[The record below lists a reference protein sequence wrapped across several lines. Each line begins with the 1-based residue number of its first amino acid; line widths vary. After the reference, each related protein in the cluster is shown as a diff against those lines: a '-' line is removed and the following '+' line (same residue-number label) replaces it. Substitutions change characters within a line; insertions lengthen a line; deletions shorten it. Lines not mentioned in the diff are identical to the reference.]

1 MAREYGAEIL
11 QAIRR
16 TRRPAAVFMRHA
28 PRPPVVDLAVSPWVG
43 ITAAGQEA
51 AEAFGAGLA
60 GVVAV
65 RIFHSPIL
73 RCAQTAAHIA
83 QGAEAAGVDAK
94 VIGPRE
100 ELGASY
106 LVDIGEVVRLGNALG
121 RDFVRRWF
129 AGEIGETVIRPPA
142 AVLAEYLRYLTR
154 GLGDGAAADRVDL
167 HVTHD
172 WNVLL
177 LREGT
182 LGLRHE
188 EAGWID
194 YLDGVVVERLGV
206 DLQVVYREQQ
216 AIVKPTP

>member
-1 MAREYGAEIL
+1 MARDYGTEL
-11 QAIRR
+11 LEAIRKAK
-16 TRRPAAVFMRHA
+16 RPTAVFMRHA
-28 PRPPVVDLAVSPWVG
+28 PRPPVVDLAQSPSVEL
-43 ITAAGQEA
+43 TALGREA
-51 AEAFGAGLA
+51 AEAFGAELA
-60 GVVAV
+60 GLCAV

-83 QGAEAAGVDAK
+83 LGTRAAGVATE
-94 VIGPRE
+94 VLGARP

-106 LVDIGEVVRLGNALG
+106 LVDAGEVIRLGNALG
-121 RDFVRRWF
+121 RAFVRQWF
-129 AGEIGETVIRPPA
+129 AGEIGEAVIRPAA
-142 AVLAEYLRYLTR
+142 AVLAEYLGYLAR
-154 GLGDGAAADRVDL
+154 ELGDGTASDRVDL

-194 YLDGVVVERLGV
+194 YLDGLLVEPHEDALRVG
-206 DLQVVYREQQ
+206 YRERE
-216 AIVKPTP
+216 AMVKPA